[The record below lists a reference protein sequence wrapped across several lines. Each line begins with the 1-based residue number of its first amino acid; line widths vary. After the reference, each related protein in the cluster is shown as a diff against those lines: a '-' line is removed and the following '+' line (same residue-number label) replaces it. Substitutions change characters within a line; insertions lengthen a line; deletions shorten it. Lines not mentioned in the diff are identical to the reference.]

1 MFGQQFFEG
10 QFCCEGWI
18 RLRIGLQIR
27 AHVVRLNIKSKIMK
41 NLFNLLTVTLAM
53 RWPYGGAILLQTM
66 ETISGNAVLNTNL
79 ANESKKG

>member
-1 MFGQQFFEG
+1 
-10 QFCCEGWI
+10 
-18 RLRIGLQIR
+18 
-27 AHVVRLNIKSKIMK
+27 MK

-79 ANESKKG
+79 VNESEKG